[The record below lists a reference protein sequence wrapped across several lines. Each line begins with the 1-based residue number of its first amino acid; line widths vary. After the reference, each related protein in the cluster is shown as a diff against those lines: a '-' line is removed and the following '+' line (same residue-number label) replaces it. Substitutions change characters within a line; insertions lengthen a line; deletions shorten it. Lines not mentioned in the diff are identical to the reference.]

1 MSASLWDLS
10 AAELRDRTASA
21 SPTPGGGSIASVAG
35 TLGASLLVMA
45 AEITQKSAADAAP
58 LTAWLT
64 EAREVLAV
72 LSRHADRDV
81 EAFEAYMAAA
91 GLPKSTD
98 AEKSARKAAL
108 GAAALGAANAPLDAA
123 RDMVR
128 ALDLGVRIAS
138 LTKKAVA
145 SDVLAGSDLLG
156 GAVIAALRNVDVNLG
171 AISDEGERKRLA
183 EERDGLLDKAEASL
197 NEIRRILAVSR

>member
-1 MSASLWDLS
+1 M
-10 AAELRDRTASA
+10 
-21 SPTPGGGSIASVAG
+21 
-35 TLGASLLVMA
+35 
-45 AEITQKSAADAAP
+45 
-58 LTAWLT
+58 T
-64 EAREVLAV
+64 EAREVLAA

-98 AEKSARKAAL
+98 AEKSARRAAL

-183 EERDGLLDKAEASL
+183 EERDGLLDKAEASV
-197 NEIRRILAVSR
+197 NEIRRVLAVSR